1 MKFKYH
7 IDRAPQLRISL
18 FVCSYVLRETS
29 FFGNYKTIENAA
41 HRCCLIAVASDEF
54 HSDVFILIGLD
65 SLKDSM
71 DCAFIIVIRLIQL
84 TLSRRLVLLN
94 KCDQI
99 MHWFIRTVFKT
110 IFKRSENI
118 RSFELFHEVSEFCVL
133 FNFNRKF
140 PARLTATR

>member
-99 MHWFIRTVFKT
+99 MHWFIRSSNRFQDNFQKKWKYTQLW
-110 IFKRSENI
+110 IISW
-118 RSFELFHEVSEFCVL
+118 SQWVL
-133 FNFNRKF
+133 CFV
-140 PARLTATR
+140 